1 MRISILFIISILCM
15 SCSLKQDEH
24 ERAIDRFESSV
35 GEPELTYLNE
45 IVAHFDQFLDQE
57 YPDENSKLAS
67 YLTDIHNQ
75 NRETYW
81 TIDTLDKEHYQNSL
95 LFPQFLAI
103 IPDSVWI
110 SGINN
115 HSISMNYNCGYL
127 DFSTSSGFEIGENM
141 DSLLYL
147 KKDEIGYVVDKPSK
161 IIQAFESVKTDT
173 LILNYLEAKKAAGNI
188 QPSLLANGIKYD
200 LNKTDDYFA
209 KRVLIYDLN
218 EYYNKYRD

>member
-24 ERAIDRFESSV
+24 ELAIDRFESSL
-35 GEPELTYLNE
+35 GELELTYLNE

-81 TIDTLDKEHYQNSL
+81 TIDTLNKEYYQNSL

-103 IPDSVWI
+103 IPDSAWI
-110 SGINN
+110 SEFNN

-127 DFSTSSGFEIGENM
+127 DLNTSSGFEIGENM
-141 DSLLYL
+141 DSFWISLTTFSHRLKVSEKYL
-147 KKDEIGYVVDKPSK
+147 S
-161 IIQAFESVKTDT
+161 
-173 LILNYLEAKKAAGNI
+173 
-188 QPSLLANGIKYD
+188 SLLMHSS
-200 LNKTDDYFA
+200 
-209 KRVLIYDLN
+209 
-218 EYYNKYRD
+218 